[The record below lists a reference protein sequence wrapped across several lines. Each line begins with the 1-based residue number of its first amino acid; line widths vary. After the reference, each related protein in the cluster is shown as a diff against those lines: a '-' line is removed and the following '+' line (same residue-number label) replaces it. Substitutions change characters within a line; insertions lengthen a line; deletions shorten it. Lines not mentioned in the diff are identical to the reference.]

1 MSNSPFSVAV
11 GDFNRDGK
19 LDLAAAN
26 FNSNNVSVL
35 LNTTPTVTVA
45 ALSAPSEAG
54 PTNGTFTITLD
65 KPAPAGGLTVNFTT
79 AGTATYTTDYSFSA
93 GTNITAVTA
102 NSFTIEAGQTTA
114 TLNVVPVPDSVVE
127 SGGKTVQINLSAGG
141 DYILGPSAGA
151 GIQLSTASNF
161 AVGNSPQ
168 SVAVGDF
175 NGDGKLDFAAANFN
189 SNSVTVR
196 LGDGTGKGFTTT
208 STFTVGTNPSSVA
221 VGDFNGDGKLDLAAA
236 NFSGNSVSVLL
247 NQPSATLTIADANPP
262 IIATNAGLT
271 VAEGA
276 SDKTIASTAL
286 QVTDIEQSGSEMTY
300 TLTAVPGNGTLF
312 NKGTQ
317 LAVGG
322 TFTQA
327 DIDASKLTY
336 THKVGETTSDSF
348 TFAVSDGAGGE
359 YHCNKFQY
367 YCYAGKRRAN
377 PNRHPSHPDRH

>member
-1 MSNSPFSVAV
+1 VSNSPFSVAV

>member
-1 MSNSPFSVAV
+1 
-11 GDFNRDGK
+11 
-19 LDLAAAN
+19 
-26 FNSNNVSVL
+26 
-35 LNTTPTVTVA
+35 
-45 ALSAPSEAG
+45 
-54 PTNGTFTITLD
+54 
-65 KPAPAGGLTVNFTT
+65 
-79 AGTATYTTDYSFSA
+79 
-93 GTNITAVTA
+93 
-102 NSFTIEAGQTTA
+102 
-114 TLNVVPVPDSVVE
+114 
-127 SGGKTVQINLSAGG
+127 
-141 DYILGPSAGA
+141 
-151 GIQLSTASNF
+151 
-161 AVGNSPQ
+161 
-168 SVAVGDF
+168 
-175 NGDGKLDFAAANFN
+175 
-189 SNSVTVR
+189 VR